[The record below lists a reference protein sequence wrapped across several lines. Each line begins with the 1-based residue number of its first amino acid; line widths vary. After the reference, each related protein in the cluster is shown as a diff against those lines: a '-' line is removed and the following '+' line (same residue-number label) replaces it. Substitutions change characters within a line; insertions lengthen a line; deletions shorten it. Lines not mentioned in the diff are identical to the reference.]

1 MNNLK
6 EIKMGL
12 ELSITELATADIDN
26 DDGYKISLCK
36 DILLIMN
43 ESPDLWSSLCP
54 YNYSRKD
61 VVHEFVNDLR
71 KPFFTTGV
79 FNNSLLFMSLLFLRE
94 AMLFENFLDRRD
106 IRKIE
111 LWNRFLRSYSRLSE
125 TIVNPFISDD
135 SFDNNLLGYI
145 LMDLSI
151 DVLSH
156 HLRSKKIK
164 AFIEY
169 DNLVERANIELNN
182 FSVSIEDKIKKA
194 EKLEKKLDDIK
205 TGENFVSLS
214 KGFSRLLKKKS
225 CAKNITAFILLML
238 GLTALTPVGYEAY
251 KLSEF
256 YVNKE
261 NFSFSWQEM
270 LPIFG
275 LELILIY
282 FFRIVLNHYFS
293 LQTQIMQLDL
303 RLSLCQFIQS
313 YASYAK
319 EIKSDDKDALEKFEN
334 LIFSSIVSD
343 PKKVPGTFDG
353 VESLASLVQ
362 ALKGD
367 KS

>member
-1 MNNLK
+1 MRVQYPIDKATLEFALQELRKYNVEDDNRYK
-6 EIKMGL
+6 VGL
-12 ELSITELATADIDN
+12 
-26 DDGYKISLCK
+26 CM
-36 DILLIMN
+36 DILLKIHN
-43 ESPDLWSSLCP
+43 SPDMWQSLCP
-54 YNYSRKD
+54 FNYNKEDTVSSFTHDLHHPIIDNK
-61 VVHEFVNDLR
+61 FNDR
-71 KPFFTTGV
+71 
-79 FNNSLLFMSLLFLRE
+79 LLFLSLFFLRE
-94 AMLFENFLDRRD
+94 AILTEKLQEESSD
-106 IRKIE
+106 KIE
-111 LWNRFLRSYSRLSE
+111 MWNRFLRSYEKLSK
-125 TIVNPFISDD
+125 IVIDLERTPYSYPNS
-135 SFDNNLLGYI
+135 LAHYI
-145 LMDLSI
+145 LIDLSI
-151 DVLSH
+151 DVLTY
-156 HLRSKKIK
+156 HLKNKSSKIF
-164 AFIEY
+164 ADY
-169 DNLVERANIELNN
+169 NN
-182 FSVSIEDKIKKA
+182 FIYNAKENITKFESSLNDKIQIA
-194 EKLEKKLDDIK
+194 EDLEKKLDTIK
-205 TGENFVSLS
+205 IGANFIGLS
-214 KGFSRLLKKKS
+214 KGFSRLLEKKN
-225 CAKNITAFILLML
+225 CAKNIAAFILLIL
-238 GLTALTPVGYEAY
+238 GIIVLIPVGYESY

-256 YVNKE
+256 YINKE

-319 EIKSDDKDALEKFEN
+319 DIKAKDKDALDKFEN

>member
-1 MNNLK
+1 
-6 EIKMGL
+6 
-12 ELSITELATADIDN
+12 
-26 DDGYKISLCK
+26 
-36 DILLIMN
+36 
-43 ESPDLWSSLCP
+43 
-54 YNYSRKD
+54 
-61 VVHEFVNDLR
+61 
-71 KPFFTTGV
+71 
-79 FNNSLLFMSLLFLRE
+79 
-94 AMLFENFLDRRD
+94 
-106 IRKIE
+106 
-111 LWNRFLRSYSRLSE
+111 
-125 TIVNPFISDD
+125 
-135 SFDNNLLGYI
+135 
-145 LMDLSI
+145 MDLSI

-182 FSVSIEDKIKKA
+182 FSVSIEGKIKKA